1 MTEVGA
7 ILASTE
13 VPMRSTRSYSGEH
26 AAQCVMHRGLYFRI
40 ERAYS
45 AYQNFEWVP
54 RNRGIRCVRWHGQ
67 PEKYAL
73 AAQRWKK

>member
-7 ILASTE
+7 ILANTE

-54 RNRGIRCVRWHGQ
+54 RDHFLTFVR
-67 PEKYAL
+67 
-73 AAQRWKK
+73 